1 MRLSEGVEYIK
12 LQSPLPLALHGY
24 VWPFAVAYA
33 ALLGG
38 WVWVFGALEFTEL
51 FFIVAA
57 IIGSLNIVSCLF
69 CVWSVHVR
77 CVLTCRKVGHV
88 ELCVQ
93 HL

>member
-1 MRLSEGVEYIK
+1 MKTWSTSRYRGPYPWPSTATCG
-12 LQSPLPLALHGY
+12 PL
-24 VWPFAVAYA
+24 

-38 WVWVFGALEFTEL
+38 WVRVFGALEFTEL

-77 CVLTCRKVGHV
+77 CVLTCRKVGQV